1 MLQNSVRSYA
11 KIYLMYIP
19 QILKTSTISYVW
31 LHTRVRSVCDTH
43 FPSFKTYVMFVTRIL
58 FHLKR
63 YICDKHSLSF
73 KTLVMFATCILF
85 HLKRYICDKHSL
97 SFKTLVM
104 FATCIIFDLKHSY
117 CSRRAIFFIQN
128 VRNVRNTDSYYI
140 AICSNYYVLF
150 IYLQRSSLMNL

>member
-73 KTLVMFATCILF
+73 KTLVMFATCI
-85 HLKRYICDKHSL
+85 
-97 SFKTLVM
+97 
-104 FATCIIFDLKHSY
+104 IFDLKHSY